1 MPSFSTLISGA
12 LLVAIAAATPLPLD
26 ATAAANKGFTI
37 HQNIAK
43 PYAPGP
49 VALMETYIKYN
60 ITVPTDVKAAA
71 ADGTVGAIPEPFD
84 SQYLS
89 PVSIGGQT
97 LNLDFDTGSSD
108 LYAPQMSRHNHY

>member
-1 MPSFSTLISGA
+1 
-12 LLVAIAAATPLPLD
+12 
-26 ATAAANKGFTI
+26 
-37 HQNIAK
+37 
-43 PYAPGP
+43 
-49 VALMETYIKYN
+49 METYIKYN

-89 PVSIGGQT
+89 PVTIGGQT

-108 LYAPQMSRHNHY
+108 LYVCFISHFNQG